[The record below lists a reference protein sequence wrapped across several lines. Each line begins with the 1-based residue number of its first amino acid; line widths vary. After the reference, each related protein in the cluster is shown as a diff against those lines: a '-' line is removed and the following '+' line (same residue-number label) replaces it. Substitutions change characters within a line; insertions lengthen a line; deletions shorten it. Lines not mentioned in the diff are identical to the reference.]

1 MKEVLKEEIGIWKEN
16 LKAVIYIFVLDLSGT
31 VTRAVKSGV
40 NDIWT
45 IGGFLS
51 LFGVIT
57 AYILVWKKISGLLK
71 LLKEVDDA

>member
-51 LFGVIT
+51 LFWCHNGIHFSMEENIQSLEIV
-57 AYILVWKKISGLLK
+57 KRGR
-71 LLKEVDDA
+71 